1 MKDKKER
8 TKFQQLMDFIYAIM
22 AGMFLTLGILFN
34 SYGKIEMYG
43 ICFIMVLL
51 LLHYWRHD

>member
-22 AGMFLTLGILFN
+22 AGMFFTLGILFN
-34 SYGKIEMYG
+34 SYGKIELYS
-43 ICFIMVLL
+43 ICLVMVLL
-51 LLHYWRHD
+51 LLHEWRHD

>member
-22 AGMFLTLGILFN
+22 AGMFLTLAILFN
-34 SYGKIEMYG
+34 MHGRIELYF
-43 ICFIMVLL
+43 ICMVMVLL
-51 LLHYWRHD
+51 LLHQWGHD